1 MWKADDKV
9 NKAVTLI
16 LWILNTKSTTIT
28 IRSYKDDDESYIIP
42 FVFHYMISTIVN
54 NLSISKVKYAQDYL
68 IVPR

>member
-28 IRSYKDDDESYIIP
+28 IRSYKDDDESYIIL